1 MSDVKVYNN
10 NNNKNNKGS
19 ESQTKEKEDQ
29 TDENKDNA
37 DFAKLNTL
45 HSTKIISDE
54 KKNNNKLKISMRKKM
69 KMNYV
74 GSIEDAIIHS
84 NANRP
89 LRRLGEFNSQTV
101 FCKCCG
107 LPCEQKGVMEK
118 YSFEDSTE
126 EFIKHGQVIS
136 LYFSFYVYSMYIL
149 LYIFLAISLP
159 TLIITNEKSKELN
172 KICNKI
178 PNKNSIEECNFY
190 RNDIENS
197 TNISSILDFS
207 GLNIKNYR
215 KIYKILTSN
224 DNKIIDGLTVNYSAL
239 NFICLITILIFNFGY
254 ILLLYNKTFSPDED
268 IITPRKYSIIITELE
283 GFYSFLKEKKFVL
296 DKDNNSN
303 NADLNEAKLSP
314 TELEVKKGSERID
327 INNSVK
333 QEINEI
339 SGVEKFKNLFK
350 EKISELFLDKI
361 KNFNVNQVNICFK
374 IHDYLKQEGILE
386 KCNERI
392 EKIENLPYQKQKNEE
407 SDLKGDKRNYYYAP
421 LSNFNIH
428 WFEKAKNLDEIK
440 KEKKKAEDERDKL
453 LNESKEINMDKFA
466 GAVIVSFNT
475 IKEKEEFLSN
485 ISNTFI
491 PSILRIIPK
500 LRYFFCFCC
509 LEKVENWKFLKNIN
523 IQIEEAPEPED
534 IIFENLE
541 FTSKTKA
548 YRVVGMN
555 MISLLLIGIGFGI
568 IFGFQNLQIYVNKKN
583 YKRIIYYLISLCIT
597 IVTSII
603 NIIFEELLDFLTKT
617 EKQKS
622 ITNYY
627 LSYSVKLAL
636 FSFLTSGIIPL
647 VCEAITDTQNYEIL
661 ISNMIVMFLV
671 NSIISPLLWTFSPK
685 FLLKRLLIYLIEKN
699 KLPDLYYNLNQKEL
713 NKLYELS
720 DMNIAY
726 KYAYIAKTLLMTFF
740 YISIFPFGALISLI
754 GFFFCYFLEK
764 YNYITIY
771 KRPEMLNNT
780 LFIFY
785 VNNFIYFLF
794 FYAVGDFIF
803 LSDIY
808 SNKGW
813 SLANIIIFGILLVAP
828 YQLVL
833 NHDFVGFKETEINSL
848 TFDEAYLEFYTDY
861 ERANPM
867 TKKEGMI
874 KYIEKLFEIGK
885 IDKKSKENF
894 LKNIENINLMK
905 VYYENR
911 QNVNLI
917 KIQKNLAPHEVKILK
932 NNATFK
938 ASINK
943 KFKLSVNYN
952 TFKNYNLKQ
961 TMPLRGES
969 KKEIDIKEL
978 SLRKLDKES
987 KDKKEKKEKKEP
999 RKRLVKFKEVEKDEE
1014 KKEIKEKE
1022 EESKTEKTEKDK
1034 DIIKDVEIDVEE
1046 QEQEDKEEMM
1056 ERAKATKH
1064 FRDYYKDPILLR
1076 MANSMRV
1083 AEIMQSN
1090 QDKDDSE
1097 GKNEES
1103 GYNFF
1108 SKIDENEGEENG
1120 NEDDEL
1126 NLENLEVENSRIDF
1140 GGNLE
1145 NEENEE
1151 SEESKEK
1158 EEIKN

>member
-10 NNNKNNKGS
+10 NNNNKNSKGS

-29 TDENKDNA
+29 IDENKDTA
-37 DFAKLNTL
+37 DIAKLNTF
-45 HSTKIISDE
+45 HSTKKISDE
-54 KKNNNKLKISMRKKM
+54 KKNKNKLKMSIKKKI

-74 GSIEDAIIHS
+74 GSIEDAKIHS
-84 NANRP
+84 DANRP
-89 LRRLGEFNSQTV
+89 LKKLGEFNSQTV

-118 YSFEDSTE
+118 YSFEDSTD

-136 LYFSFYVYSMYIL
+136 LYFSFYIYSMFIL

-178 PNKNSIEECNFY
+178 PNKNSIEECYFY
-190 RNDIENS
+190 RNDIDNS

-215 KIYKILTSN
+215 KIYMILTSN
-224 DNKIIDGLTVNYSAL
+224 DNKIIDDLTVNYSAL

-254 ILLLYNKTFSPDED
+254 ILLLYNQTFSPDAD
-268 IITPRKYSIIITELE
+268 IISPRKYSIIITELE
-283 GFYSFLKEKKFVL
+283 GFSL
-296 DKDNNSN
+296 DKDNNN
-303 NADLNEAKLSP
+303 NNNEDLNTAKLSP
-314 TELEVKKGSERID
+314 SEIDVKKPSERKD

-339 SGVEKFKNLFK
+339 SGVEEFKNLFK
-350 EKISELFLDKI
+350 DKISELFLNK
-361 KNFNVNQVNICFK
+361 KENFNVNQVNICFK
-374 IHDYLKQEGILE
+374 IHDYLKQEGKLQ
-386 KCNERI
+386 KCNECI
-392 EKIENLPYQKQKNEE
+392 EKIENLPYQIQKNEE
-407 SDLKGDKRNYYYAP
+407 SNLKNDDRNYYYAP

-428 WFEKAKNLDEIK
+428 WFEKTKNLGVIK
-440 KEKKKAEDERDKL
+440 KEKENAEKEVEKL
-453 LNESKEINMDKFA
+453 LNKSKEINMDKFA

-485 ISNTFI
+485 IPNTFI
-491 PSILRIIPK
+491 FQFLKVISK

-509 LEKVENWKFLKNIN
+509 LEKVENSTFLKKFN

-555 MISLLLIGIGFGI
+555 MISLLLIGIGFAI

-583 YKRIIYYLISLCIT
+583 YKRIVYYLISLCIT
-597 IVTSII
+597 IITSII
-603 NIIFEELLDFLTKT
+603 NIIFEALLDFLTKI

-627 LSYSVKLAL
+627 ISYSVKLAI
-636 FSFLTSGIIPL
+636 FSFLSSGIIPL

-685 FLLKRLLIYLIEKN
+685 SLLKKLLIHLIEKN
-699 KLPDLYYNLNQKEL
+699 KLQDLYYNLNQKEL

-720 DMNIAY
+720 DMDIAY
-726 KYAYIAKTLLMTFF
+726 KYSYIAKTLLMTFF

-764 YNYITIY
+764 YNYIAIY

-813 SLANIIIFGILLVAP
+813 SLANIIIFGILIIVP

-833 NHDFVGFKETEINSL
+833 NHDFVGFKESEINSL

-867 TKKEGMI
+867 TKKEGMK

-894 LKNIENINLMK
+894 FKNIENINLMK

-917 KIQKNLAPHEVKILK
+917 KIQKNLAPHELKKLK

-978 SLRKLDKES
+978 SLKKLDKES
-987 KDKKEKKEKKEP
+987 KEKKEKKEKKEP
-999 RKRLVKFKEVEKDEE
+999 RKRFVKFKEVEKDEE

-1022 EESKTEKTEKDK
+1022 EENKTEKTEKDK
-1034 DIIKDVEIDVEE
+1034 DILKDVEIDVEE
-1046 QEQEDKEEMM
+1046 QEQKDKEAII

-1064 FRDYYKDPILLR
+1064 FREYYNDPILLR
-1076 MANSMRV
+1076 MGNSIKV

-1090 QDKDDSE
+1090 QDKDDRQE
-1097 GKNEES
+1097 KNEES
-1103 GYNFF
+1103 GYFF
-1108 SKIDENEGEENG
+1108 SKIDENEGEENE
-1120 NEDDEL
+1120 NDDDDEL

-1140 GGNLE
+1140 GGNLD

-1151 SEESKEK
+1151 SEGRKEK
-1158 EEIKN
+1158 EEIKINN